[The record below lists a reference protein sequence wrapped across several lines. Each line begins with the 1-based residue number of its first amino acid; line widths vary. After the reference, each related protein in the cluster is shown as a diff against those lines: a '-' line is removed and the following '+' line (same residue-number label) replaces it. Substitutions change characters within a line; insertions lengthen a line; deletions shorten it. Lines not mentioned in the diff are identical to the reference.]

1 MKWVMLTQSGVS
13 RMNGQ
18 ALDLTAGRVLAID
31 VFRGITIFVMVW
43 VNELAGIQD
52 IPWWMKHLPAD
63 VDGMTFVDLVFP
75 AFLFIVGMSIPFAMQ
90 ARANKGET
98 TLQLL
103 QHLAL
108 RSIGLVVIGVM
119 MVSTIG
125 GFDESRMPVSMPVWT
140 LWMYLAVLLVWSHY
154 PRTLPALLPKMGHSI
169 GILSLCLLAW
179 LFRGPEDA
187 MISPQWWGILGLI
200 GWAYLIA
207 GGAYLLTR
215 RCSHVRT
222 QFAWLAFA
230 TIAFLGLFG
239 VIDAQKSQPIW
250 QLFATQINHHSHI
263 AIVLA
268 GVMLS
273 ILSYHPALSAH
284 RTRNLLCYGLVLAVL
299 SVASWIIW
307 PISKIWATPSW
318 ALWSI
323 FICVVLFALL
333 YWLVDVMQWQRWC
346 QLFAPAATNPL
357 LAYILPYMLGAA
369 AAIAGFNIRPTA
381 FDQGM
386 SGIVWSVFFACAIM
400 LLTAGLTRL
409 GLKVK
414 L

>member
-1 MKWVMLTQSGVS
+1 MKEH
-13 RMNGQ
+13 

-43 VNELAGIQD
+43 VNELAAIRD

-103 QHLAL
+103 QHVAL
-108 RSIGLVVIGVM
+108 RSFGLVVIGVM

-125 GFDESRMPVSMPVWT
+125 GFDETRMPLSMPVWT

-154 PRTLPALLPKMGHSI
+154 PRTLPSLLPKVGHWI
-169 GILSLCLLAW
+169 GILSLGLLAW
-179 LFRGPEDA
+179 LFRGPEDS

-200 GWAYLIA
+200 GWAYLLA
-207 GGAYLLTR
+207 GGVYLLTR
-215 RCSHVRT
+215 RCSHVRGQLT
-222 QFAWLAFA
+222 WLALAAFV
-230 TIAFLGLFG
+230 FLGIFA
-239 VIDAQKSQPIW
+239 VMDAQKTQPVW
-250 QLFATQINHHSHI
+250 QLLVSQINHHTHI
-263 AIVLA
+263 ALVLA
-268 GVMLS
+268 GVILS
-273 ILSYHPALSAH
+273 ILCYHPALSAH
-284 RTRNLLCYGLVLAVL
+284 RTRNLTAYIAVLAVL
-299 SVASWIIW
+299 AFASWQVW

-318 ALWSI
+318 ALWSM
-323 FICVVLFALL
+323 FSCVVLFAML
-333 YWLVDVMQWQRWC
+333 YWLVDVLQWQRWC

-369 AAIAGFNIRPTA
+369 AAIAGLNIRPTA

-386 SGIVWSVFFACAIM
+386 AGILWSLVFSCAIM

>member
-1 MKWVMLTQSGVS
+1 
-13 RMNGQ
+13 MNGQ
-18 ALDLTAGRVLAID
+18 ALDLTARRVLAID
-31 VFRGITIFVMVW
+31 VFRGITIFVMVL
-43 VNELAGIQD
+43 VNELSGIKD

-98 TLQLL
+98 PLQLL
-103 QHLAL
+103 QHIAL
-108 RSIGLVVIGVM
+108 RSLGLVIIGVM

-125 GFDESRMPVSMPVWT
+125 GFDQSFMLISMPIWT

-154 PRTLPALLPKMGHSI
+154 PRTLPVLLPKAGHLL
-169 GILSLCLLAW
+169 GIISLLVLAW
-179 LFRGPEDA
+179 LFRGAEDS
-187 MISPQWWGILGLI
+187 MITPQWWGILGLI

-207 GGAYLLTR
+207 GACYLLTR
-215 RCSHVRT
+215 RCPHVRA
-222 QFAWLAFA
+222 QLAWLALA
-230 TIAFLGLFG
+230 AMLFLGLFG
-239 VIDAQKSQPIW
+239 LIDAQKSQPFW
-250 QLFATQINHHSHI
+250 QLWATENNHHPHI
-263 AIVLA
+263 ALVLA

-273 ILSYHPALSAH
+273 ILCYHPALAAN
-284 RTRNLLCYGLVLAVL
+284 RTRNLLTYTVVLGVLAC
-299 SVASWIIW
+299 ASWQVW

-318 ALWSI
+318 ALLSA
-323 FICVVLFALL
+323 FCCAVLFALL
-333 YWLVDVMQWQRWC
+333 YWLVDVKQWQSWC
-346 QLFAPAATNPL
+346 RLFAPAATNPL
-357 LAYILPYMLGAA
+357 LAYILPYMLAA
-369 AAIAGFNIRPTA
+369 AALIAGSTIRPTA

-386 SGIVWSVFFACAIM
+386 AGILWSVAFASGIV